1 MREAVL
7 RVRALCLTSLK
18 AIAVS
23 TVFLGG
29 AVLIDPVTPVSLVS
43 SAIAQDD
50 KAKQDKRETR
60 RTPAL
65 RNKVYERLAEAQ
77 GLAEAKDY
85 AGAAAILNDMI
96 AEDRRSR
103 INGSIIASTLIIPGP
118 ARSGGWA
125 TRSRLACCGQLNV
138 K

>member
-1 MREAVL
+1 M
-7 RVRALCLTSLK
+7 RVRALCLTSFK
-18 AIAVS
+18 ALAVS
-23 TVFLGG
+23 AIFLGG
-29 AVLIDPVTPVSLVS
+29 AVLLDPVTQGSLVL
-43 SAIAQDD
+43 SANAQDD

-96 AEDRRSR
+96 AEDSRSR
-103 INGSIIASTLIIPGP
+103 MNGSMMASTLTMPGP

-125 TRSRLACCGQLNV
+125 MRSRLAWLGQPRV
-138 K
+138 R